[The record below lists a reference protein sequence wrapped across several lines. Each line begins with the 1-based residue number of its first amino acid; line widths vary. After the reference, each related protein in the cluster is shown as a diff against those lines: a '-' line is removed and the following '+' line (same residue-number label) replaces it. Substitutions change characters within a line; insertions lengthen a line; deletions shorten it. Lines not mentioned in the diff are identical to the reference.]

1 MELRKYRS
9 AGMKFNAYIVAL
21 LNAALVEEMA
31 EYGIPNMNF
40 NVIGDIE
47 TIYIH
52 NRKAA
57 SSKMTINGKTDF
69 YKWLSEC
76 PLLEIFLNPFL
87 KYLMQNDIE
96 EKEQYLNELL
106 KYDQMNNKLAL
117 LYFLSFYEESVSLSA
132 IAGILLPPQVTKIQT
147 YCMLTIFLPLP
158 SIG

>member
-1 MELRKYRS
+1 MLQIDEDDKYRS

-76 PLLEIFLNPFL
+76 PLLEIFF
-87 KYLMQNDIE
+87 
-96 EKEQYLNELL
+96 
-106 KYDQMNNKLAL
+106 
-117 LYFLSFYEESVSLSA
+117 ESLFK
-132 IAGILLPPQVTKIQT
+132 ILDAK
-147 YCMLTIFLPLP
+147 
-158 SIG
+158 